1 MKQIPF
7 LGWKNCIQ
15 LSNSQIELVVTAD
28 VGPRIIHFGFV
39 DDENVFATFP
49 DQLGRTGDAEWQN
62 YGGHR
67 FWLAPEQ
74 MPRTYYPDNNPVTVE
89 DHGAF
94 TRFIAPVET
103 TTRMQKTI
111 DIALDPAAA
120 KVTLTHTVQNHNPW
134 TVELAPWALSV
145 MAPGGTAVLPLP
157 PTGSHPENLLPS
169 GNLTTW
175 AYTNLSDPRW
185 TWGEQFVLLRQDPT
199 ATAPVKIGNNNV
211 AGWLGYV
218 RDGRFFLKQFAPHDP
233 QATYPDHNS
242 STELYTDG
250 AILELETL
258 APLVQL
264 EPNAT
269 ASHTETWQLF
279 ADIPTPQND
288 ANVLKYILPKFNSV
302 NRQEG

>member
-7 LGWKNCIQ
+7 LGWDNCIQ
-15 LSNSQIELVVTAD
+15 LCNSKIELIVTAD
-28 VGPRIIHFGFV
+28 VGPRIIHFGFTG
-39 DDENVFATFP
+39 DENVFATFP

-74 MPRTYYPDNNPVTVE
+74 MPRTYYPDNQPVTVE

-94 TRFIAPVET
+94 VRFIAPIET

-111 DIALDPAAA
+111 DIALDPDKARAT
-120 KVTLTHTVQNHNPW
+120 VTHTVQNHNPW

-157 PTGSHPENLLPS
+157 PQGSHEENLLPS
-169 GNLTTW
+169 GSLTLW
-175 AYTNLSDPRW
+175 AYTNMGDPRW
-185 TWGEQFVLLRQDPT
+185 TWGTQYILLRQDAAASGPQ
-199 ATAPVKIGNNNV
+199 KIGSNNV

-218 RDGRFFLKQFAPHDP
+218 RNGRFFLKQFTPHNN
-233 QATYPDHNS
+233 QATYPDRNS
-242 STELYTDG
+242 STELYTD
-250 AILELETL
+250 ASILELESL

-264 EPNAT
+264 EPNAS

-279 ADIPTPQND
+279 ANVPTPQND
-288 ANVLKYILPKFNSV
+288 ADVVAHLLPKLK
-302 NRQEG
+302 E

>member
-7 LGWKNCIQ
+7 LGWQNCIQ

-39 DDENVFATFP
+39 NDENVFATFP
-49 DQLGRTGDAEWQN
+49 SQLGRTGDAEWQN

-74 MPRTYYPDNNPVTVE
+74 MPRTYCPDNSPVTIE
-89 DHGAF
+89 DHGPF
-94 TRFIAPVET
+94 VRFIAPVET
-103 TTRMQKTI
+103 MTRMQKTI
-111 DIALDPAAA
+111 DIALDPDAA
-120 KVTLTHTVQNHNPW
+120 KVTVTHTVQNHNPW

-145 MAPGGTAVLPLP
+145 LAPGGTALLPLP
-157 PTGSHPENLLPS
+157 LRGSHDENLLPT
-169 GNLTTW
+169 GHLITW

-185 TWGEQFVLLRQDPT
+185 TWGEQYILLRQDPN
-199 ATAPVKIGNNNV
+199 ATTPQKIGSNNV

-218 RDGRFFLKQFAPHDP
+218 RDGRFFLKQFAPHNP
-233 QATYPDHNS
+233 QASYPDHNS
-242 STELYTDG
+242 STELYTDSN
-250 AILELETL
+250 ILELESL

-264 EPNAT
+264 GPSAS

-279 ADIPTPQND
+279 ADVPTPQND
-288 ANVLKYILPKFNSV
+288 ADVVANLLPRINM
-302 NRQEG
+302 